1 MFMTEADVYEKLRKK
16 ISLWP
21 IKVPRTRETIEV
33 LRTLFT
39 EEEAEFL
46 THFTAPYQDPETMGQ
61 IVEKT
66 GKPQEKVQAIVD
78 RLISRGLLFRY
89 TSRRGGQVYYSLM
102 PMVPGIFEFYFSSGR
117 DSDEKRRVA
126 KALEKAYLDGYG
138 LEAGASNYPWARVM
152 PIEKTIIL
160 DREISTEL
168 AIFPYEKMSDFIK
181 TSRKIAVINCACRTK
196 KKCDHP
202 LETCLVFD
210 YSAEFMVERG
220 YGRYLSIEEAL
231 ELLEK
236 CERAGLVHST
246 TNVQTR
252 PQFICNCCTC
262 ACLILRGLSELHNPR
277 AIAKSNFLPVRDDA
291 LCNKCKKCVSICP
304 MEANVYHAPHDDEPE
319 RILLLEERCIGCGLC
334 AYHCPNGAI
343 KLVKAKDEV
352 PEKTP
357 REAYI
362 RTEAER
368 FH

>member
-46 THFTAPYQDPETMGQ
+46 IHFTAPYQDPETMGQ

-66 GKPQEKVQAIVD
+66 GKSQEKVQAIVD
-78 RLISRGLLFRY
+78 RLILRGLLFRY
-89 TSRRGGQVYYSLM
+89 TSRRDGQVYYSLM

-152 PIEKTIIL
+152 PIEKTITL

-181 TSRKIAVINCACRTK
+181 TS
-196 KKCDHP
+196 
-202 LETCLVFD
+202 
-210 YSAEFMVERG
+210 
-220 YGRYLSIEEAL
+220 
-231 ELLEK
+231 
-236 CERAGLVHST
+236 
-246 TNVQTR
+246 
-252 PQFICNCCTC
+252 
-262 ACLILRGLSELHNPR
+262 
-277 AIAKSNFLPVRDDA
+277 
-291 LCNKCKKCVSICP
+291 
-304 MEANVYHAPHDDEPE
+304 
-319 RILLLEERCIGCGLC
+319 
-334 AYHCPNGAI
+334 
-343 KLVKAKDEV
+343 
-352 PEKTP
+352 
-357 REAYI
+357 
-362 RTEAER
+362 
-368 FH
+368 